1 MVPKIEQEN
10 IDFSWTKNGILGER
24 TKHFSSSFTNIPIFL
39 KDFKEKEF
47 SFQSIIPLILYFYH
61 ILRLLIIRIF
71 SYKISIRTSTKHFQ
85 IRVLPLA
92 INCSIFTTYIGYICF
107 KPPNFNY
114 ELEKPIPV
122 NPIDI
127 INVLSLE
134 KDQIED
140 LKLENSF
147 LDDLNDKRL
156 PSSLALYEISQHL
169 SQNNHNLNPNF
180 ELPFSWRNWCD
191 LDKKLKTPE
200 GYTKQDELTCASM
213 NRAAHSHEWF
223 GVFKSLPDVET
234 CVPLDDLEAE
244 DTRPSPELPPL
255 KITGPDTKRFPT
267 SVRVAYG
274 ASYLYY
280 TDFIPERL
288 IFTGINS
295 DNDDDRT
302 SILQVKL
309 KHDKDGD
316 WLKNSIANYKENEN
330 KNSISIKE
338 MRKSI
343 NLSGDSKNIKFKRLN
358 NNFNDRD
365 ITALLKTDSNIHIH
379 GDNIETKDHSLW
391 IPEDEFQWNINSV
404 RNNLNKRVKKLLK
417 RNDGDYSKIENYL
430 DYRLSE
436 KLEKSLLD
444 YPDKDFPKSFY
455 EANNF
460 EIDEVN
466 GDHHDWRFF
475 EAISDD
481 FERRTII
488 HHMNRAWFR
497 FANSVGIRTWI
508 AHGTLLGFYFNG
520 LSLSWDTDSDVQITM
535 DSLYK
540 LARNFNSSL
549 IIDVTTQSP
558 VENIA
563 DSDTNSK
570 PSKDNDYLFDNSGY
584 NKYYL
589 EVGES
594 FYSRNSGNGNN
605 AIDARFINIDTG
617 HLIDITAV
625 AHVFPTEMQSY
636 SLAHK
641 IEGVREDKSLE
652 YVEQTE
658 EEEEDSDLM
667 VYLEPTDDHMAE
679 EVDRFIE
686 KNKIEDKD
694 ELMNRFDVVHCRH
707 FHYYHIYEISPLIP
721 VFMEGTLA
729 YVPYK
734 SKEILELEYPKM
746 HKSSTKEGHTFRES
760 LRTWVSNSLC
770 PKTDILGTSCQNA
783 LTYLEY
789 SLTKDYTKRHQ
800 KDWTY
805 IDSHHS
811 LNYNYTDEYN
821 MLYPD
826 LGVFKVALDR
836 MKSTSD
842 N

>member
-1 MVPKIEQEN
+1 MAMHVNNLKQKE
-10 IDFSWTKNGILGER
+10 L
-24 TKHFSSSFTNIPIFL
+24 SFKFC
-39 KDFKEKEF
+39 
-47 SFQSIIPLILYFYH
+47 YH
-61 ILRLLIIRIF
+61 VLRKLIIRTF
-71 SYKISIRTSTKHFQ
+71 SYKINIYKNSKNIQLRLAPLIVNCLILILFLGYLCFRPTK
-85 IRVLPLA
+85 
-92 INCSIFTTYIGYICF
+92 
-107 KPPNFNY
+107 FNY
-114 ELEKPIPV
+114 QLVKPEVLKPKDV
-122 NPIDI
+122 
-127 INVLSLE
+127 INVLSLT
-134 KDQIED
+134 KMQIED
-140 LKLENSF
+140 LELENSL
-147 LDDLNDKRL
+147 LDDSNDKRI
-156 PSSLALYEISQHL
+156 PSSLALYEIAQHL
-169 SQNNHNLNPNF
+169 SQNNHNLSPNF
-180 ELPFSWRNWCD
+180 ELPFSWQDWCD
-191 LDKKLKTPE
+191 LKEKLKKSETSNQ
-200 GYTKQDELTCASM
+200 KDELTCASLR
-213 NRAAHSHEWF
+213 NAAHSHQWF

-234 CVPLDDLEAE
+234 CVPLNDFESE
-244 DTRPSPELPPL
+244 DKRPSSDFPPF
-255 KITGPDTKRFPT
+255 KITGPDKKKFPT

-309 KHDKDGD
+309 KHDKDED
-316 WLKNSIANYKENEN
+316 WLKSSIANYKENEN
-330 KNSISIKE
+330 KNSISLKE
-338 MRKSI
+338 IRKSI
-343 NLSGDSKNIKFKRLN
+343 SLLGETKNLKFNELKYY
-358 NNFNDRD
+358 FNDRD
-365 ITALLKTDSNIHIH
+365 TTAFLRTDSSIDGYNTKTN
-379 GDNIETKDHSLW
+379 DNNMW
-391 IPEDEFQWNINSV
+391 IPEDEFQWNIKSV
-404 RNNLNKRVKKLLK
+404 RNNLNKRVEKLLK
-417 RNDGDYSKIENYL
+417 YNDNDYSKIEDYL
-430 DYRLSE
+430 DYKISK
-436 KLEKSLLD
+436 KLENSITN

-455 EANNF
+455 EASNF
-460 EIDEVN
+460 RDQDVN

-475 EAISDD
+475 AAVTDD

-549 IIDVTTQSP
+549 IIDVTSQTS
-558 VENIA
+558 
-563 DSDTNSK
+563 DSHAILESFRQ
-570 PSKDNDYLFDNSGY
+570 NDYLFDNSGY

-594 FYSRNSGNGNN
+594 FYSRNSGNGKN

-625 AHVFPTEMQSY
+625 AHVSPTELQSY

-641 IEGVREDKSLE
+641 IEDDREDKSLE

-658 EEEEDSDLM
+658 EDKENTDLM
-667 VYLEPTDDHMAE
+667 VYLEPTDEHMAE

-746 HKSSTKEGHTFRES
+746 HKVSRREDYTYKKM
-760 LRTWVSNSLC
+760 LRTWVSDSLC
-770 PKTDILGTSCQNA
+770 SRFDSQGTWCKND
-783 LTYLEY
+783 LTMLEY

-800 KDWTY
+800 NDWEY
-805 IDSHHS
+805 IDSHHR
-811 LNYNYTDEYN
+811 LNYKYTDEYN
-821 MLYPD
+821 FLYPD

-836 MKSTSD
+836 IKSTTE